1 MKKIKDLD
9 VVKLTK
15 DIPEKNLKKGTFGTV
30 VFLFEI
36 PCLAYEIEILDE
48 KNNTTI
54 ITTLTPDQ
62 IELDNSR
69 N

>member
-15 DIPEKNLKKGTFGTV
+15 DIPEKNLKKGMIGAV